1 MNRERLLGFLA
12 GAALIAGGCGK
23 APAPQASRPAG
34 PVEVGVVTVHA
45 ERVVLTTELP
55 GRTTAYQIAE
65 VRPQVNGIIQKR
77 TFAEGSTV
85 QAGALLYQIDPAP
98 YEAAFEQAKAALAV
112 AEANLPPAR
121 SRAERLKGLAEIR
134 AVGQQDYDEAAAAL
148 LRAEAGIASA
158 RAAVESARINL
169 AYTPL
174 KAPISGR
181 TGKSLVTPGALVTA
195 YQQASLVT
203 IQQLDPIYVD
213 VTQSSADLLR
223 LRRNLESGQL
233 KHSGQVQNQ
242 VKLLLEDGTPYPRQG
257 RLEFRDVTV
266 DPTTGSVVLR
276 MVFPNPEAMLL
287 PGMFVRAIVEEGVL
301 EQAILAPQQGVTRD
315 PKGNASALVVDAAG
329 IVAAR
334 PLVVGR
340 AIGDRWLV
348 TSGLADG
355 DQVIVDG
362 LQRIRPGMP
371 VKAVA
376 PTLVLPPGAVSAP
389 PGAAAPAQA
398 APAAGP
404 GK

>member
-23 APAPQASRPAG
+23 APAPQAAQPAG
-34 PVEVGVVTVHA
+34 SVEVGVVTVHA

-55 GRTTAYQIAE
+55 GRTAAYLIAE
-65 VRPQVNGIIQKR
+65 VRPQVNGIIQER
-77 TFAEGSTV
+77 RFAEGSTV
-85 QAGALLYQIDPAP
+85 QKGALLYQIDPAP
-98 YEAAFEQAKAALAV
+98 YQAVFEQAKAALAV
-112 AEANLPPAR
+112 AEANVPPAR
-121 SRAERLKGLAEIR
+121 LRTERLKQLVEIH
-134 AVGQQDYDEAAAAL
+134 AAGQQDLDEASAAL

-195 YQQASLVT
+195 YQPTALVT

-223 LRRNLESGQL
+223 FRRNLESG
-233 KHSGQVQNQ
+233 KMTHAGPVQNQ
-242 VKLLLEDGTPYPRQG
+242 VKLLLEDGTPYAREG

-276 MVFPNPEAMLL
+276 MVFPNPEAVLL

-301 EQAILAPQQGVTRD
+301 DQAILAPQQGVSRD
-315 PKGNASALVVDAAG
+315 AKGNASALVVDAASK
-329 IVAAR
+329 VAVR
-334 PLVVGR
+334 PLLLGR
-340 AIGDRWLV
+340 AIGDRWIV

-355 DQVIVDG
+355 DRVIVDG

-376 PTLVLPPGAVSAP
+376 PAP
-389 PGAAAPAQA
+389 VPVPAAPAAAAPA
-398 APAAGP
+398 
-404 GK
+404 K